1 MKSDHHKSTT
11 LSKYKNPDNDPRGFY
26 VLEDIT
32 APFSPEARPYHV
44 YEWSGHRPPPN
55 RTWRYT
61 KQRLNEL
68 DNQGVIV
75 VSTKRRPRLKRYLVD
90 TSEQSELPKKLSSL
104 SKLELIVRGAMQ
116 SIVNLIA
123 EYPNILDSVEWR
135 DLERAMREVF
145 ESLGF
150 DTELTRSGKDGG
162 FDLRLTCIDCGLRK
176 TFLVELKHWV
186 SRSGKPGPTIF
197 KAFYDI
203 VASESEDARGL
214 LLSTSGFTKT
224 VRSGR
229 SEIERQIVKLGNKNK
244 IVSLCQNYLQ
254 TKRGLWRPTKS
265 LPHVL
270 FHDTI

>member
-1 MKSDHHKSTT
+1 MNSDLHEQLM
-11 LSKYKNPDNDPRGFY
+11 LSKYKNPDDDPKGPY
-26 VLEDIT
+26 VLT
-32 APFSPEARPYHV
+32 TLVSSLSPEARPKLA
-44 YEWSGHRPPPN
+44 YEWHGHKPPPN

-61 KQRLNEL
+61 EKKLNEFYEDGAIL
-68 DNQGVIV
+68 
-75 VSTKRRPRLKRYLVD
+75 VSSKQQPRLKRYLVD
-90 TSEQSELPKKLSSL
+90 VHARNELPRRASSL
-104 SKLELIVRGAMQ
+104 SRLDLIVRGAMQ
-116 SIVNLIA
+116 GIVNLIA
-123 EYPNILDSVEWR
+123 KNPSVLASVEWR

-162 FDLRLTCIDCGLRK
+162 FDLKLACVDCGLRK

-186 SRSGKPGPTIF
+186 SKSNKPGTEIF

-203 VASESEDARGL
+203 VASEEADARGL
-214 LLSTSGFTKT
+214 LLSTSGFTRKL
-224 VRSGR
+224 RSGR

-254 TKRGLWRPTKS
+254 TKRGLWNPTTS

-270 FHDTI
+270 FHNTI